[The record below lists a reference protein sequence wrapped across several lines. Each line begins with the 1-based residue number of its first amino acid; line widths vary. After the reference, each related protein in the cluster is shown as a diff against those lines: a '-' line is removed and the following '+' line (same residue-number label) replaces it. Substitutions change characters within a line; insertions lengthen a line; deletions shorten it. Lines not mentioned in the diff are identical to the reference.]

1 MAAPSSSPRP
11 RKRYIDPGAELPSTQ
26 AMTMDSLA
34 PEKSLRPKKRPG
46 DKYDPKY
53 IEERSTRAMA
63 KGGAVNREGTAKDM
77 REDKA
82 MAKRRGMSM
91 KQWESSAADK
101 KHDTGKMAGGG
112 VVRGTGA
119 AIKGTYFRK
128 NG

>member
-11 RKRYIDPGAELPSTQ
+11 QKRYANPGAELPSNRVGEY
-26 AMTMDSLA
+26 DELA
-34 PEKSLRPKKRPG
+34 PSKSPRPKKRPG
-46 DKYDPKY
+46 DKYDPEY
-53 IEERSTRAMA
+53 IKERSTRAMA

-82 MAKRRGMSM
+82 MAKSRGMSM